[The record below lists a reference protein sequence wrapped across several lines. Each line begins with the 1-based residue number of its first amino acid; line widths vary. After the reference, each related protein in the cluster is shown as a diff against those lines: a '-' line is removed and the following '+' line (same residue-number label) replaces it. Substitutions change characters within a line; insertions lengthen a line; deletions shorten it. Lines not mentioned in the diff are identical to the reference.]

1 MQAMDVLDL
10 VHEERTITQ
19 RPFGCSFAGCEKGFA
34 RKSDLVRHER
44 IHTNERPWNCS
55 WPGCKRDFIQRS
67 ALVVHMRTHTGERP
81 HKCEYHGC
89 DKAFSD
95 SSSLARHRRI
105 HTGKRPYM
113 CAVRNCLKTF
123 CRKTTLT
130 KHIKKN
136 HPQYAHTPDAVSLA
150 SFGPDTPQLG
160 YTPSIGGD
168 SGPQTP
174 SDNEHSDD
182 EMGNGSYSYFPPQL
196 GQTPLPSYPSASG
209 KRSTHRSQPQ
219 MDYLSTTSPFDSYS
233 DSHYS
238 APSMERSVSHG
249 SQAYPTPP
257 TTHQTRFRSSSRRQA
272 AAAKG
277 RYREYNSDE
286 EEEQDDGDGDEY
298 DPRAGHTHGG
308 GRRDDDDD
316 YVEGAEPDVA
326 GGNKYR
332 RGAVSVGSNRVSR
345 RIQYPGS
352 LDRPSSHHRH
362 QQQQY
367 HHQQQQQQQYAAQY
381 HSEGGGM
388 YENQYQP
395 QHFAPPPSH
404 QPRPPP
410 HHSQSYQGGNYHRQQ
425 QQHIQYSPQLHHSF
439 SNFQMSPSYTAPI
452 PQYEF
457 DPHSQSHDSPSMGF
471 AAPPLRRA
479 SSFSTLENGAGHF
492 SNSGSSAAGPLQSFA
507 HHHLTEDSHQ
517 SSPPPAPG
525 VGLGL
530 TLGGGGSPFTPE
542 LHERRLS
549 EMHNN
554 SLSNQSSAPTY
565 SYEMPFNHQDSF
577 APPLPGPSG
586 GVGGGPLSSAAS
598 DPLPNPSSPQST
610 TPSFAFSRP
619 LSTGNTPRRG
629 SIGFPNLPHH
639 LTNESSTTGGGRASY
654 GTTSTSSGGGYEGAP
669 GGWQSQ
675 RAGFSSMTSRL
686 LEKMDQQDAAR
697 EQQLQQ
703 AQHHH
708 HHHSQLQQPKLE
720 EESFSNHEEPMLSY

>member
-1 MQAMDVLDL
+1 MDVLDL
-10 VHEERTITQ
+10 VHDDRTVPQ

-196 GQTPLPSYPSASG
+196 GQTPLPSYP
-209 KRSTHRSQPQ
+209 KRSTRSQPQ
-219 MDYLSTTSPFDSYS
+219 MDYLSTNSPFDSYP

-238 APSMERSVSHG
+238 APPMERSVSHG

-257 TTHQTRFRSSSRRQA
+257 TTHQTRFRSSARRQA
-272 AAAKG
+272 AAVKG

-286 EEEQDDGDGDEY
+286 EEEQQDDGGGEEY
-298 DPRAGHTHGG
+298 DPRAGEDHQGGGG
-308 GRRDDDDD
+308 GRPRDDDED
-316 YVEGAEPDVA
+316 YIEGAEPEVA

-345 RIQYPGS
+345 RVQYPGS
-352 LDRPSSHHRH
+352 VDRPSSSAHRRH

-367 HHQQQQQQQYAAQY
+367 HQQQQQQYAAQY
-381 HSEGGGM
+381 HSGGGGM
-388 YENQYQP
+388 YENQYQS
-395 QHFAPPPSH
+395 QQFAPPPSH
-404 QPRPPP
+404 QHRPPP
-410 HHSQSYQGGNYHRQQ
+410 PHYSQSYHGGNYHRQQ
-425 QQHIQYSPQLHHSF
+425 YQQYSPQLHSF
-439 SNFQMSPSYTAPI
+439 SNFQMNPSYNTAPI

-479 SSFSTLENGAGHF
+479 SSFSTLENAAGHF
-492 SNSGSSAAGPLQSFA
+492 SNSSSAPGPLQSFA
-507 HHHLTEDSHQ
+507 HHHLTEDSHHHHQ
-517 SSPPPAPG
+517 SSSPPPPPPG

-549 EMHNN
+549 EMHNQHHN
-554 SLSNQSSAPTY
+554 SAPTY
-565 SYEMPFNHQDSF
+565 SYEIPFSHHDTF

-586 GVGGGPLSSAAS
+586 GPLSSAVS

-610 TPSFAFSRP
+610 SLAFVRP

-639 LTNESSTTGGGRASY
+639 LTEGGG
-654 GTTSTSSGGGYEGAP
+654 GTVGRTSSSSYVSNGGYEGAP

-686 LEKMDQQDAAR
+686 LERMDEQDAR
-697 EQQLQQ
+697 EAQ
-703 AQHHH
+703 AQA
-708 HHHSQLQQPKLE
+708 QAQLE
-720 EESFSNHEEPMLSY
+720 EEETFNSHTDQHQSVEEPMLSY